1 MEKDRNHEIVVA
13 IRAISE
19 EIRKSNEALA
29 SAVLKLQK
37 LVDQMVNSGPRK
49 PEPVSKILQESVLPE
64 KATADQPEHELS
76 TREIPATVSTGN
88 EKVDELLIGGIRTGS
103 NCILI
108 GPPFSGKYILAW
120 NFVATSLREGVPVIV
135 ITTDKDVKDI
145 KYEISKIY
153 RDVDLAEEN
162 GLLRFVDVYSR
173 TIQGQPSS
181 KFAVVIDNIVNVSS
195 LIKNVDLI
203 SADMVA
209 KKGYYRLL
217 FSSLT
222 SYMTELDEK
231 ILLKFIQQFV
241 QKRRGENGTSFY
253 LLEGGLFDQKLTEA
267 VVYTMDGSIEFK
279 NEGSKFFLRV
289 SGLGSARS
297 RDWVELFMSETSF
310 DLGSFTLE
318 KIR

>member
-1 MEKDRNHEIVVA
+1 MA

-37 LVDQMVNSGPRK
+37 LVDQMVNLGPRK
-49 PEPVSKILQESVLPE
+49 PEPVNKILQEKIPSGVSVDKIHDDSGSSNEVPM
-64 KATADQPEHELS
+64 
-76 TREIPATVSTGN
+76 TVSTGN
-88 EKVDELLIGGIRTGS
+88 EKVDELLVGGLRTGS
-103 NCILI
+103 NCILV

-120 NFVATSLREGVPVIV
+120 NFVATSLKEGVPVIV

-145 KYEISKIY
+145 KYEVSKIY
-153 RDVDLAEEN
+153 RDVDRAEEA

-181 KFAVVIDNIVNVSS
+181 KYAVVIDNIVNVSS
-195 LIKNVDLI
+195 LIKNVDSICAEML
-203 SADMVA
+203 S

-222 SYMTELDEK
+222 SYITELDEK

-253 LLEGGLFDQKLTEA
+253 LLEGGLFDPKLTEA
-267 VVYTMDGSIEFK
+267 VIYTMDGSIEFK
-279 NEGSKFFLRV
+279 NEGSKFFLKV